1 VILTGAETKPATG
14 FRRLI
19 GHHHHL
25 LFVVLSVVV
34 AILGSWT
41 ALDLFRR
48 ARAHIGQARRV
59 WLLTAGVAMGSSIW
73 SMHFIAMLGFDPGSP
88 VSYDPLLTLLSLAL
102 AIVATSGAFL
112 AATRPRTSIQALLV
126 AGLAMGVGICTM
138 HYVGMAAL
146 RSAVSLGYQPAF
158 VALSFVIA
166 ASASTAALLT
176 ARQERSAPMMMLA
189 SVTLGLAIVGM
200 HYTARAGLQITRLTD
215 TVAPPGAPPFILG
228 VAVATGTLVILV
240 LALLASLYDQRL
252 NVLAAL
258 DAGGVGYWEL
268 TLPEMNLQMSP
279 GGKAIFERG
288 PDASFSYADL
298 IAALPQ
304 DDLDRRQAKLA
315 KALDE
320 GGLYDIEYRLT
331 REGKPPR
338 WVNTRGRVVASR
350 NGRPRRMAGVVLD
363 VTAQREA
370 FERVLEAEQV
380 RRVLIDELNHRVK
393 NTLFTVQ
400 SIARQTA
407 KGATS
412 IDAFRKAFDARLI
425 SLSNTHNALTRG
437 NWESASL
444 RELLTHEF
452 APYRVEQV
460 RIDGEDLQLSAR
472 QALAIG
478 MVAHELATNAAKY
491 GALAHTDGCVRVAWT
506 VDGGRL
512 RLEWKE
518 TGGAA
523 AKPPSDPGFGT
534 RLIRGIVE
542 TELHG
547 EVYLDFSADG
557 FRCRITAPMRAKA
570 PEAEEISRFVS
581 AAAL

>member
-1 VILTGAETKPATG
+1 MIS
-14 FRRLI
+14 
-19 GHHHHL
+19 HHHHL
-25 LFVVLSVVV
+25 LFVILSIVV

-88 VSYDPLLTLLSLAL
+88 VSYDPVLTLLSLAL
-102 AIVATSGAFL
+102 AIIATSGAFL
-112 AATRPRTSIQALLV
+112 AATRQRATIRALLV

-146 RSAVSLGYQPAF
+146 RSAVSLGYRPGF

-166 ASASTAALLT
+166 VSASTAALLT
-176 ARQERSAPMMMLA
+176 ARQERSAQMMALA

-200 HYTARAGLQITRLTD
+200 HYTAMAGLQITRLT
-215 TVAPPGAPPFILG
+215 TTAAPPGAPPFILG
-228 VAVATGTLVILV
+228 VAVATGTLVILT

-268 TLPEMNLQMSP
+268 TVPEMTLQVSP

-288 PDASFSYADL
+288 PDEPFGYADL
-298 IAALPQ
+298 IAALPP
-304 DDLDRRQAKLA
+304 DDLERRQAKLA
-315 KALDE
+315 KALED
-320 GGLYDIEYRLT
+320 GSLYEIEYRLT
-331 REGKPPR
+331 PEGKPAR
-338 WVNTRGRVVASR
+338 WVNTRGRVVATR
-350 NGRPRRMAGVVLD
+350 NGRPRRMAGVVQD
-363 VTAQREA
+363 VTAQRDA

-412 IDAFRKAFDARLI
+412 IEAFRKAFDARLI

-452 APYRVEQV
+452 APYRAEQV
-460 RIDGEDLQLSAR
+460 KIDGEDLQLSAR
-472 QALAIG
+472 QALAFG
-478 MVAHELATNAAKY
+478 MIAHELATNAAKY
-491 GALAHTDGCVRVAWT
+491 GALAHTDGCVKVVWT
-506 VDGGRL
+506 LEAGRL

-518 TGGAA
+518 AGGAA
-523 AKPPSDPGFGT
+523 AMPPADPGFGT

-547 EVYLDFSADG
+547 EVDLEFAADG
-557 FRCRITAPMRAKA
+557 FACRIETPMRSRT
-570 PEAEEISRFVS
+570 PEAEDVSRFAG